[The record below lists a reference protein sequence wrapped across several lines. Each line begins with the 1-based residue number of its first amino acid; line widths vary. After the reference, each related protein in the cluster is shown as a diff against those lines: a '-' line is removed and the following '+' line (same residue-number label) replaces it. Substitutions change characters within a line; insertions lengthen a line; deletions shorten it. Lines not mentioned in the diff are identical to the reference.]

1 MRGQPATITV
11 LLPVKSYH
19 PRFLREAVESILG
32 QSDPSW
38 KLLVVC
44 EPEKVESVSSL
55 LSAELGDPRIELI
68 RNRGRKLPGALNT
81 GMRHAD
87 TDFVAVLLGD
97 DLWAREAVAVLTGA
111 LERSPHVDFFHT
123 SRVIID
129 ENDRPISSVYPAR
142 DQFSLDE
149 FVRGSP
155 VKHLLCWRCEKALEI
170 GGVDERGIIGPDD
183 WDFPWTMAEAG
194 AVFEP
199 IQDCLYLYRD
209 HRESFRLTTHV
220 SLAAQARDVRRVLR
234 KHGVGRSQSRLVVR
248 EMKQRHLRQC
258 LYRNA
263 LDRTVKVRLLRRVP
277 SDGWRDTYR

>member
-1 MRGQPATITV
+1 MSG
-11 LLPVKSYH
+11 
-19 PRFLREAVESILG
+19 IL
-32 QSDPSW
+32 
-38 KLLVVC
+38 
-44 EPEKVESVSSL
+44 
-55 LSAELGDPRIELI
+55 LI
-68 RNRGRKLPGALNT
+68 RVSRARVLAFS
-81 GMRHAD
+81 
-87 TDFVAVLLGD
+87 DFVAVLLGD
-97 DLWAREAVAVLTGA
+97 DLWAREAVTVLTGA

-129 ENDRPISSVYPAR
+129 ENDRPISSIYPAR
-142 DQFSLDE
+142 DHFSLDE
-149 FVRGSP
+149 FVHGSP
-155 VKHLLCWRCEKALEI
+155 VKHLLCWRREKALEI

-234 KHGVGRSQSRLVVR
+234 KHGVGRSHSRLVVR